1 MNVKERVTV
10 GFCFDHHAPKFAS
23 LHAFLFSI
31 FIETFCIWHQDHRQK
46 KRDVGRWQKCSF
58 LCIITNILYYSFS
71 FFFVSLYREF
81 LVRGKMRVF
90 KLQSCTCAC
99 ARV

>member
-46 KRDVGRWQKCSF
+46 KEMWVMVAKM
-58 LCIITNILYYSFS
+58 
-71 FFFVSLYREF
+71 FVFMYNY
-81 LVRGKMRVF
+81 
-90 KLQSCTCAC
+90 
-99 ARV
+99 